1 MNIPIRRIARW
12 GLLQLFGSTRRQ
24 QPGMAAFG
32 TALALFGWY
41 RDRNKPDRQLLHR
54 QTLVPGE
61 EVTIVLTKDTRTFKG
76 RR

>member
-32 TALALFGWY
+32 AALVVLGWI

-54 QTLVPGE
+54 ETLLPGE
-61 EVTIVLTKDTRTFKG
+61 EVRIVLNKDTRTFKRG
-76 RR
+76 R

>member
-32 TALALFGWY
+32 AALAVYGWY
-41 RDRNKPDRQLLHR
+41 RDRSKPDRQLLHR

-61 EVTIVLTKDTRTFKG
+61 EVKIVLKKDTRTF
-76 RR
+76 RRRR